1 MSLVNPVDRIED
13 HNTTCES
20 ERRMKQ
26 YNLCFLGFGN
36 VGRALARLLVAKSA
50 ELRELYGIEYRITG
64 VAGRRIGW
72 LAKADGFEVGAL
84 SSDASIA
91 GLSSSANNIDE
102 WLRDA
107 QPDAVFETTSLNP
120 DSGQPAIDYLR
131 AILESDAH
139 AITANKGVL
148 VHGYQALAKL
158 ARTRDKRFLFES
170 AVLDSAPVFSLFR
183 ECLPAVKLRGF
194 SGIFSSTTNV
204 IIETMEAG
212 RSFAEGLK
220 TAQELGVTE
229 TDPNHDI
236 DGWDS
241 TVKVCALASVL
252 MNIPLKPNEINR
264 EGVRELS
271 PRKVQAARAEGK
283 PFKLVARAKL
293 IADGK
298 LAATVRPEQIAS
310 SDPLGSVRGT
320 SLAIHF
326 ESDMMPGL
334 TITSHRPN
342 LQSTAYGLLAD
353 FINAVKT

>member
-1 MSLVNPVDRIED
+1 
-13 HNTTCES
+13 
-20 ERRMKQ
+20 MKQ

-36 VGRALARLLVAKSA
+36 VGRALARLLVAKSS
-50 ELRELYGIEYRITG
+50 ELRDQYGIEFQVTG
-64 VAGRRIGW
+64 VASRRLGW
-72 LAKADGFEVGAL
+72 LTKSEGENSVHGFDIPTLLAGP
-84 SSDASIA
+84 SSNHDTATS
-91 GLSSSANNIDE
+91 NNIND
-102 WLRDA
+102 WLEHA

-120 DSGQPAIDYLR
+120 ESGQPATDYLR
-131 AILESDAH
+131 AVLQSGAH

-148 VHGYQALAKL
+148 VYGYHELNEL
-158 ARTRDKRFLFES
+158 ARSKGKSFLFEA

-183 ECLPAVKLRGF
+183 ETLPVVKLRGF
-194 SGIFSSTTNV
+194 SGVFSSTTNV

-212 RSFAEGLK
+212 RSFEEGLK

-229 TDPNHDI
+229 TDPSHDI

-252 MNIPLKPNEINR
+252 MNIPLKPDEVNR
-264 EGVRELS
+264 EGIRELN

-283 PFKLVARAKL
+283 PLKLVARAKL
-293 IADGK
+293 AGDGK
-298 LAATVRPEQIAS
+298 LAATVRPEQIAI
-310 SDPLGSVRGT
+310 SDPLGNVRGT

-326 ESDMMPGL
+326 ELDMMPGL

-353 FINAVKT
+353 FINAVRE